1 MGQGSSYDQLH
12 RNIVIRADIYGG
24 ANSAPRILAK
34 GLAQAGLAQGRR
46 GFLQRGL
53 P

>member
-24 ANSAPRILAK
+24 ANSTPRILA
-34 GLAQAGLAQGRR
+34 AGLA
-46 GFLQRGL
+46 
-53 P
+53 